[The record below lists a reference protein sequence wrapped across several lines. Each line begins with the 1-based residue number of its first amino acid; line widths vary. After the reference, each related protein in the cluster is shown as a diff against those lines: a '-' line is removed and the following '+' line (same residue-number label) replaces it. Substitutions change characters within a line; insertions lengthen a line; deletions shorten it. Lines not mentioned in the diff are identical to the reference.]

1 MVLKIQNRKESKGK
15 EREKKKRRNC
25 EKKLYIIVTKNR
37 FLIMLTMNLD
47 MLNQIKCYS
56 MK

>member
-1 MVLKIQNRKESKGK
+1 MVLKIQNRNESKGK

-47 MLNQIKCYS
+47 MLNQIKCYY

>member
-1 MVLKIQNRKESKGK
+1 MVLKIQNRNESKEK

-47 MLNQIKCYS
+47 MLNQIKCYC